1 MIRLKLTDVAAKL
14 NAKLIGDDIEFTG
27 ISTDSRTIA
36 EGDLFIALSGE
47 NFDGNTFVATA
58 VDNGACAVLVT
69 KKQKVSAPQLV
80 VKNSRIALGL
90 LGQMVR
96 EQVNPKVAAITGSN
110 GKTTTKEMLA
120 SIFRLGAQTLATAG
134 NFNNDIGAPLTLLRL
149 TEQDEYAV
157 VELGANHKKEIA
169 YTTALVKPDVVLINN
184 VSSAHLQGFGDLQG
198 VAQAKREI
206 LSGVSEQG
214 TAVLN
219 YDDKFY
225 TYFLRKVDNDRH
237 ISFSLTDQNATFYA
251 RDLSFDA
258 QGNGCFILC
267 GPAGEIPVSLP
278 VPGKHNVA
286 NALAASAMAYCFGIC
301 PAQIKSGLEQMTNVQ
316 GRLKI
321 SALSENIR
329 IIDDSYNANLAS
341 VKAAIDVLSHFDSY
355 NILVLG
361 DMGELGSNTAD
372 FHQQAG
378 EYARE
383 NNIHCVYTCGVLS
396 REAALTAGPIGRAF
410 LDKST
415 LAEALYQKV
424 SPPKTEGSAE
434 TKQNFSI
441 LFKGSRSARM
451 EEVITLLAEK
461 IQKDTKC

>member
-1 MIRLKLTDVAAKL
+1 MIRLKLTGVAARL
-14 NAKLIGDDIEFTG
+14 NAKLIGEDIEFTG
-27 ISTDSRTIA
+27 VSTDSRSIN

-47 NFDGNTFVATA
+47 NFDGNSFVAAA
-58 VDNGACAVLVT
+58 VDNGASAALVT
-69 KKQKVSAPQLV
+69 KKQKVNVPQLL

-90 LGQMVR
+90 LGQLVR

-120 SIFRLGAQTLATAG
+120 SILRQGAQTLATAG

-149 TEQDEYAV
+149 TEQDEFAV

-169 YTTALVKPDVVLINN
+169 YTTGLVKPDVVLINN

-206 LSGVSEQG
+206 LSGVSELG

-219 YDDKFY
+219 RDDKFY
-225 TYFLRKVDNDRH
+225 SYFLRKVESDRH
-237 ISFSLTDQNATFYA
+237 ISFSLTDENATFYA
-251 RDLSFDA
+251 RELGFDG

-267 GPAGEIPVSLP
+267 GPDGELPISLS

-286 NALAASAMAYCFGIC
+286 NALAAAAMAHCFGISQ
-301 PAQIKSGLEQMTNVQ
+301 AQVKTGLEQMTNVQ

-321 SALSENIR
+321 TALAENIR

-396 REAALTAGPIGRAF
+396 REAALTAGSIGRAF
-410 LDKST
+410 LDKPT
-415 LAEALYQKV
+415 LAEALYRKV
-424 SPPKTEGSAE
+424 SSPQTDGAAGD
-434 TKQNFSI
+434 KQNFSI

-451 EEVITLLAEK
+451 EEVITLLVEK